1 MRPESAKLLED
12 IREAGQTV
20 LEIAAGKTLAD
31 YLEDKVIRL
40 AVERC
45 FEIIGEA
52 MRRLDAQDHASAARV
67 TDFARIIAFRNI
79 LIHGYRLVKHELVW
93 SVVENQLPRLMR
105 EVEGLL
111 GEARSRSRRSDA
123 KNQG

>member
-12 IREAGQTV
+12 IREAGQTA
-20 LEIAAGKTLAD
+20 LEIAAGKALAD
-31 YLEDKVIRL
+31 YLGDKVMRL

-45 FEIIGEA
+45 FEIVGEA
-52 MRRLDAQDHASAARV
+52 MRQLDERDHASAARI

-93 SVVENQLPRLMR
+93 SVVQNQLPKLIR
-105 EVEGLL
+105 EVEELL
-111 GEARSRSRRSDA
+111 REAR
-123 KNQG
+123 